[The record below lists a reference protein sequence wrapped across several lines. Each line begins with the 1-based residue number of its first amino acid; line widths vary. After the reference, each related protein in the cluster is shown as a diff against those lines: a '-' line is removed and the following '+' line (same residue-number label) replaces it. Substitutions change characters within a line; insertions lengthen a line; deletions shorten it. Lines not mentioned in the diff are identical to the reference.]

1 MVSVKHHPAHYVN
14 IVDMTLIAVLL
25 LCGLIYGPAWL
36 FMVVEELYTLVC
48 IYLGFFKKKKIC
60 VRVKMRHGPVIQNS
74 SSLQMAAASP
84 PPHPHLL
91 ARGKGQ
97 QPERALG
104 PTCLSSRSL
113 GTLRVDPASQALS
126 PPNCF
131 TLLSSQT
138 SPWGHPQHTHAHI
151 WGGSSRKKGASN
163 PADVLSGAGQ
173 AALCQER
180 LCLTSLGPFPAAPSV
195 SGFGAC

>member
-1 MVSVKHHPAHYVN
+1 MRESENEARPSN
-14 IVDMTLIAVLL
+14 TEQLL
-25 LCGLIYGPAWL
+25 LANGRRLAS
-36 FMVVEELYTLVC
+36 T
-48 IYLGFFKKKKIC
+48 
-60 VRVKMRHGPVIQNS
+60 
-74 SSLQMAAASP
+74 SP
-84 PPHPHLL
+84 PPPSQ
-91 ARGKGQ
+91 RERQ

-104 PTCLSSRSL
+104 PTCLGSRSL
-113 GTLRVDPASQALS
+113 GTLWVDPASQALS
-126 PPNCF
+126 PRNCF